1 MKKLLML
8 CLSLFM
14 AVSLVACGDADKKEE
29 GKTLTVLTSSGYEPY
44 EELDGDGNL
53 FGFDIDLMEACADVL
68 GYEVEWK
75 DMDFDGIIESIKL
88 GKGDVAIAGI
98 SPSAERAK
106 VVDFSDAYYA
116 ESDDS
121 MNYVITKKDSGITKT
136 ADIKGKKVGVQKG
149 TVQESCAYEIEEE
162 YNLTLD
168 ARTNNADLIQD
179 VLNGNLDFMILEK
192 AVAEARVAEAKDL
205 VCFRLEAGTD
215 PTGNAMVFAKGS
227 ELTAE
232 FNKAIKTLKDNG
244 ELDKLIK
251 KYFGE

>member
-8 CLSLFM
+8 CLSLVM
-14 AVSLVACGDADKKEE
+14 AVSLVGCGDSNKED
-29 GKTLTVLTSSGYEPY
+29 KTLTVLTSSGYAPY

-53 FGFDIDLMEACADVL
+53 FGFDIDLMEACADIL

-98 SPSAERAK
+98 SPSADRAK

-121 MNYVITKKDSGITKT
+121 MNYVITRKDSGITKT

-149 TVQESCAYEIEEE
+149 TVQESCANEIVDE
-162 YNLTLD
+162 YGLKID
-168 ARTNNADLIQD
+168 ARAYNTDLLQD

-192 AVAEARVAEAKDL
+192 AVAEERVGESSDL
-205 VCFRLEAGTD
+205 TCFRLEAGTD

-227 ELTAE
+227 DLTAE

-244 ELDKLIK
+244 ELDKLVK